1 MPGEGRDEQRI
12 RPPLLWSAAAS
23 EAARPRPRGV
33 VTMAPVYDLTLLL
46 DTGATDDQRAKILS
60 DTEAAINAE
69 GTLVGKHDWGV
80 RALAYEIRHKGDA
93 EYHLF
98 QFNATPA
105 LLERLQRSLR
115 LTDGVV
121 RFRIIKLAPGT
132 PDPPAV
138 RPEPPRPAEAEP
150 PAETPTAEPVAAG
163 APTEAP
169 PAETPAAEPADAD
182 AGAGDAPAPE

>member
-1 MPGEGRDEQRI
+1 MVG
-12 RPPLLWSAAAS
+12 AAAGPRTR
-23 EAARPRPRGV
+23 AARGV
-33 VTMAPVYDLTLLL
+33 FSMATVYDLMLLL
-46 DTGATDDQRAKILS
+46 DTAAPDAQRAKVLS
-60 DTEAAINAE
+60 DVEAAIGAD
-69 GTLVGKHDWGV
+69 GTLVGKHDWGA

-138 RPEPPRPAEAEP
+138 RPEPPRAVEAE
-150 PAETPTAEPVAAG
+150 
-163 APTEAP
+163 
-169 PAETPAAEPADAD
+169 
-182 AGAGDAPAPE
+182 APAPEP

>member
-1 MPGEGRDEQRI
+1 MLRLDPG
-12 RPPLLWSAAAS
+12 AT
-23 EAARPRPRGV
+23 AAR
-33 VTMAPVYDLTLLL
+33 
-46 DTGATDDQRAKILS
+46 RAKFLA
-60 DTEAAINAE
+60 DAGAAIAAD
-69 GTLVGKHDWGV
+69 GTLVGKHDWGA

-138 RPEPPRPAEAEP
+138 RPEPPRAVEAEA
-150 PAETPTAEPVAAG
+150 
-163 APTEAP
+163 
-169 PAETPAAEPADAD
+169 
-182 AGAGDAPAPE
+182 